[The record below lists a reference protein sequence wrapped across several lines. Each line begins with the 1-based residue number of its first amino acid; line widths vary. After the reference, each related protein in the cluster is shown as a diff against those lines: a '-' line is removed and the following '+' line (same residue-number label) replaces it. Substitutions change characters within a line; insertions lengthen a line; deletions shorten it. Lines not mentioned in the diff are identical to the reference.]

1 MKGIREMSWEY
12 DAIVRQGEKAIDALR
27 EIYID
32 KRKTHDEEHAFL
44 DMTLFLTQKALGSTW
59 DVVGLVGALTL
70 YVIRDQEARDEVAA
84 QTCPTTGIQRGNV
97 DTVDGRWSCCGGL
110 WPDHKERVTS

>member
-1 MKGIREMSWEY
+1 MSWEY
-12 DAIVRQGEKAIDALR
+12 DNIVSQGEKTIDALR

-32 KRKTHDEEHAFL
+32 KRKTHDEENTFM
-44 DMTLFLTQKALGSTW
+44 DMTLFLTQKALGNAL
-59 DVVGLVGALTL
+59 DAVGLAGALTL
-70 YVIRDQEARDEVAA
+70 YVIKDQEARDEVAA
-84 QTCPTTGIQRGNV
+84 QTCPTTGVQRGNV